1 MCLAK
6 RNLNP
11 KARRFLALGN
21 LCLLTFFA
29 LTLLGKNSNQSHIDL
44 YDGLRGFLIGLSIT
58 FNFAAFRFA
67 NRCPAKNV

>member
-1 MCLAK
+1 MCLER
-6 RNLNP
+6 RNLSP

-21 LCLLTFFA
+21 LCLLSFF
-29 LTLLGKNSNQSHIDL
+29 TLSFLGKDFSHAHFDL

-67 NRCPAKNV
+67 NRCPPKDV